1 VILNTLLPP
10 AVEMLNRGI
19 RERPDAAGLCE
30 QLAGRSLVT
39 RIEGLPRGPLAIH
52 LSASAAAIDI
62 VTAPDTGEAD
72 AVIAGTPLELR
83 RLMFVDR
90 DAPIRAGRVRFD
102 GDIEV
107 AEKFRTL
114 LMAAMPDLESRLA
127 EWVGEPAAFQLTNL
141 VHDLRDWMRD
151 SAEDLAERT
160 SEYLQDDARRVPPH
174 EEVNEFCAAVDD
186 LANDVDRLEA
196 RLARL
201 DSVRLD
207 KGAS

>member
-1 VILNTLLPP
+1 
-10 AVEMLNRGI
+10 MLNRGI
-19 RERPDAAGLCE
+19 RERADAAGLCE

-39 RIEGLPRGPLAIH
+39 RIESLPSGSLAIR
-52 LSASAAAIDI
+52 LSASVNVIDI
-62 VTAPDTGEAD
+62 VVAPDSEGVD

-107 AEKFRTL
+107 AEKFRAL

-127 EWVGEPAAFQLTNL
+127 EWVGGPAAFQLTNL
-141 VHDLRDWMRD
+141 MHDFRDWVRD

-160 SEYLQDDARRVPPH
+160 SEYLQEDVRRVPPH
-174 EEVNEFCAAVDD
+174 EEVDEFCTAVDD

-196 RLARL
+196 RMVRL
-201 DSVRLD
+201 DRARLD
-207 KGAS
+207 KGGSPR

>member
-1 VILNTLLPP
+1 
-10 AVEMLNRGI
+10 MLNRGI
-19 RERPDAAGLCE
+19 RERADAAGLCE
-30 QLAGRSLVT
+30 QLVDRSLVT
-39 RIEGLPRGPLAIH
+39 RVEGLPSGSLAIR
-52 LSASAAAIDI
+52 LSASATAIDI
-62 VTAPDTGEAD
+62 VIAPDSEGAD

-90 DAPIRAGRVRFD
+90 DAPIRAGRVQFD

-107 AEKFRTL
+107 AEKFRAL

-127 EWVGEPAAFQLTNL
+127 EWFGEPAAFQLTNL
-141 VHDLRDWMRD
+141 LHDFRDWVRD

-160 SEYLQDDARRVPPH
+160 SEYLQEDVRRVPPH
-174 EEVNEFCAAVDD
+174 EEVNEFCAAVDV

-201 DSVRLD
+201 DSARSD
-207 KGAS
+207 KGISPR

>member
-1 VILNTLLPP
+1 VILNTILPP
-10 AVEMLNRGI
+10 AVEVLNRGI
-19 RERPDAAGLCE
+19 RERPDASLLCE

-39 RIEGLPRGPLAIH
+39 RIEGLPTGSLAIR
-52 LSASAAAIDI
+52 LSASAAAIEIIAAAD
-62 VTAPDTGEAD
+62 VGEAD

-90 DAPIRAGRVRFD
+90 DAPIRAGRVLFD

-107 AEKFRTL
+107 AEKFRAL
-114 LMAAMPDLESRLA
+114 LMAAMPDLENRLA

-141 VHDLRDWMRD
+141 ALDLRDWMRD
-151 SAEDLAERT
+151 SVEDLVERT

-186 LANDVDRLEA
+186 LTNDVDRLEA

-201 DSVRLD
+201 DKREPLR
-207 KGAS
+207 

>member
-1 VILNTLLPP
+1 
-10 AVEMLNRGI
+10 MLNRGI
-19 RERPDAAGLCE
+19 RERPDASLLCE

-39 RIEGLPRGPLAIH
+39 RIEGLPTGSLAIR
-52 LSASAAAIDI
+52 LSASAAAIEIIAAAD
-62 VTAPDTGEAD
+62 VGEAD

-90 DAPIRAGRVRFD
+90 DAPIRAGRVLFD

-107 AEKFRTL
+107 AEKFRAL
-114 LMAAMPDLESRLA
+114 LMAAMPDLENRLA

-141 VHDLRDWMRD
+141 ALDLRDWMRD
-151 SAEDLAERT
+151 SVEDLFERT
-160 SEYLQDDARRVPPH
+160 SEYLQADARRVPPH

-201 DSVRLD
+201 DKREPLR
-207 KGAS
+207 

>member
-1 VILNTLLPP
+1 VILNTILPP
-10 AVEMLNRGI
+10 AVELLNRGI
-19 RERPDAAGLCE
+19 QDRPDAARLCE
-30 QLAGRSLVT
+30 QLVDRSLVT
-39 RIEGLPRGPLAIH
+39 RIEGLPAGPLAIR
-52 LSASAAAIDI
+52 LSASATAIDI
-62 VTAPDTGEAD
+62 AIARSTGEAD

-90 DAPIRAGRVRFD
+90 DAPIRAGRVLFD

-107 AEKFRTL
+107 AEKFRAL
-114 LMAAMPDLESRLA
+114 LMAAMPDLESQLA

-151 SAEDLAERT
+151 SAEDLIERT

-201 DSVRLD
+201 DQREPLR
-207 KGAS
+207 